1 MRGRRATRLLA
12 RAAVASCAVL
22 LALAAT
28 VTGCGG
34 REPTTSLKGFTRT
47 PAPQVGGLNLPD
59 VAAAGAPMRLR
70 AARGG
75 LLLLYFGYTS
85 CPDVCPTTFADV
97 SAALAQLPAGR
108 RKAVTVA
115 LVTVDPARDTPKV
128 LGRYMRHFFSDWHA
142 LRTTDRRKLR
152 TVERAFGASH
162 KAERAR
168 ADGTYAVSHTALLY
182 AIDEHG
188 AVRVEW
194 PFGTTAADIAA
205 DLRTLTAGLRQT
217 T

>member
-1 MRGRRATRLLA
+1 MRGRRAHRLPA
-12 RAAVASCAVL
+12 RAAVASCAAL

-28 VTGCGG
+28 TIGCGG

-47 PAPQVGGLNLPD
+47 PVPHVGQLSLPD

-70 AARGG
+70 AARGR

-97 SAALAQLPAGR
+97 GAALAQLPADR
-108 RKAVTVA
+108 RKTVTVA
-115 LVTVDPARDTPKV
+115 LVTVDPARDTPRV
-128 LGRYMRHFFSDWHA
+128 LDRYMRHFFSDWHA
-142 LRTTDRRKLR
+142 LRTTDRRALR

-162 KAERAR
+162 KAEPAR

-194 PFGTTAADIAA
+194 PFGTAAADIAA
-205 DLRTLTAGLRQT
+205 DLRTLTAGLRT
-217 T
+217 TT